1 VRTFR
6 NLVWLLV
13 LAGLLSLTAFA
24 FERVKFAV
32 ISDPHLSLPAVNT
45 ENRVKMEDYS
55 VELFREAIE
64 VVNSI
69 HDLDFVLLLGD
80 LTKDAEPWNIDL
92 LREMLEEVKFPVFA
106 VLGNHEV
113 SPIPVKGREPSVASL
128 VGSSKYTTVFALQGY
143 GFNGPRTYWYAEPI
157 PGLLLVGLDTTK
169 IGSWGGKVSQAQLQW
184 LEGVLRANRDKL
196 TIVLGHHLLVP
207 FREEESKPE
216 WKNFYLDN
224 AEELIKLL
232 EKHEQVSFY
241 LCGHRHVSTVPVER
255 NGIWY
260 ITHASTVTWPMS
272 ITLYT
277 LTPEKLE
284 YEVIRLRAKPEV
296 WDLARKTLLEDPW
309 FSPRANASEEE
320 ILAYYENKEYAR
332 FSMPVRFKK
341 KK

>member
-1 VRTFR
+1 MLRT
-6 NLVWLLV
+6 
-13 LAGLLSLTAFA
+13 
-24 FERVKFAV
+24 
-32 ISDPHLSLPAVNT
+32 
-45 ENRVKMEDYS
+45 
-55 VELFREAIE
+55 
-64 VVNSI
+64 
-69 HDLDFVLLLGD
+69 
-80 LTKDAEPWNIDL
+80 
-92 LREMLEEVKFPVFA
+92 
-106 VLGNHEV
+106 
-113 SPIPVKGREPSVASL
+113 
-128 VGSSKYTTVFALQGY
+128 
-143 GFNGPRTYWYAEPI
+143 
-157 PGLLLVGLDTTK
+157 
-169 IGSWGGKVSQAQLQW
+169 
-184 LEGVLRANRDKL
+184 NRDKL

-216 WKNFYLDN
+216 WRNFYLDN
-224 AEELIKLL
+224 AEELMKLL

-341 KK
+341 RK